1 MKLTPLF
8 ALLVCVPL
16 VGCGGGS
23 MEDLRVYTDEV
34 LTRKSK
40 KIDPLPEMKPYI
52 AYTYQGVGKDPF
64 EPFLSDEPDSDSDSD
79 DDGSGVRPD
88 DNRVREELEGFPLDT
103 LRMVGTLEQTP
114 EVWGIVLNRDGTIFR
129 VKVGNYMGQNHGK
142 IIAIL
147 EDRIE
152 LTEIAKD
159 GQGKWHQRE
168 ASLAL
173 AE

>member
-1 MKLTPLF
+1 MKLNPLL

-23 MEDLRVYTDEV
+23 MDDLRVYTDEV
-34 LTRKSK
+34 LTRKNK

-52 AYTYQGVGKDPF
+52 AYTYRGVGKDPF
-64 EPFLSDEPDSDSDSD
+64 EPFMSDEPGPDSGAGEPG
-79 DDGSGVRPD
+79 DGPRPD
-88 DNRVREELEGFPLDT
+88 ENRVKEELEGYPLDT
-103 LRMVGTLEQTP
+103 LRMVGTLEQTE
-114 EVWGIVLNRDGTIFR
+114 EVWGIILNRDGTIYR
-129 VKVGNYMGQNHGK
+129 VKVGNYLGLNHGK
-142 IIAIL
+142 VIAIL

-152 LTEIAKD
+152 LSEIAKD

>member
-1 MKLTPLF
+1 
-8 ALLVCVPL
+8 
-16 VGCGGGS
+16 
-23 MEDLRVYTDEV
+23 MEDLRSYTEDV
-34 LTRKSK
+34 LKRKNK
-40 KIDPLPEMKPYI
+40 KIDPLPEMKPYV
-52 AYTYQGVGKDPF
+52 AYTYKGIGKDPF
-64 EPFLSDEPDSDSDSD
+64 EPFITDEPDSNTDP
-79 DDGSGVRPD
+79 DGTDPDGVQPD
-88 DNRVREELEGFPLDT
+88 NNRIKEELEGYPLDT
-103 LRMVGTLEQTP
+103 LRMVGTLEQAQ
-114 EVWGIVLNRDGTIFR
+114 EVWGIILNRDGTIYR

-152 LTEIAKD
+152 LSEIAKD